1 LAAENPVY
9 GRLRNTEALCEG
21 DFALLRGLLDLDK
34 QFAWGTQVHGLT
46 RTVIHLH
53 AIYTMM
59 NSFVNPL
66 LNDELSTCYSR
77 ADNPR
82 MNLATNLDEA
92 TKARGYKSQSALGR
106 AAGVPQPTINRILG
120 GTTPTPDL
128 TTLQKLADALDV
140 DVEWLTTR
148 TGAGPNSSNRARKS
162 LLSEG
167 VSRLVERMIEL
178 ERRQPETAAK
188 LLLVFEQQLS
198 LVSQGSSMHPD
209 RGAHDPLQKPESEA
223 QELLSRVREPG
234 ATNAAAIHR
243 KSRRKS

>member
-1 LAAENPVY
+1 
-9 GRLRNTEALCEG
+9 
-21 DFALLRGLLDLDK
+21 
-34 QFAWGTQVHGLT
+34 
-46 RTVIHLH
+46 
-53 AIYTMM
+53 MM

-66 LNDELSTCYSR
+66 LNDVLSPVYSH
-77 ADNPR
+77 AHNPR

-92 TKARGYKSQSALGR
+92 MQARGYKSQSALGR
-106 AAGVPQPTINRILG
+106 AAGVPQPTINRILK

-128 TTLQKLADALDV
+128 ATLQKLADALEV

-148 TGAGPNSSNRARKS
+148 TGVGPNSSNRARKS

-167 VSRLVERMIEL
+167 IARFVERMIEL

-188 LLLVFEQQLS
+188 LLLVFEQQLT
-198 LVSQGSSMHPD
+198 LVSSASSMHSD
-209 RGAHDPLQKPESEA
+209 RRTHDLLQKPESEA

-234 ATNAAAIHR
+234 ATNATAHHR